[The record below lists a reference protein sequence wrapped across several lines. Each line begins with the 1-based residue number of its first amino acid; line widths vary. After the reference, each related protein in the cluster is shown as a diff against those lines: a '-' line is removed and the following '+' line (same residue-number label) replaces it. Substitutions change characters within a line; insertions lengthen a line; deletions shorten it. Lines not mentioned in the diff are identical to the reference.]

1 MQFAS
6 KGQTLLNLQ
15 EKLTCGAV
23 PKLKVFSVS
32 DWRQN
37 QTRLRE
43 EIKKTFGSEN
53 LIVRSSCHSEDNLQS
68 SNAGA
73 FLSVPDVRVQNL
85 APAVERVI
93 ASYASPKDWDEI
105 IVQKMI
111 DAVCFSGVI
120 FSHDPNN
127 GTPYRVINWH
137 EGSDTSFVT
146 SGKGGQL
153 FYSAATASIDEQG
166 QFSGVLKLV
175 EELLELFNEIPID
188 CEFAVSGP
196 PSNRQIWLLQV
207 RPLVIN
213 VEKQQEHEQAKSL
226 NELQSWLTHAM
237 GKHPF
242 LLGDRTLYGVMPDWN
257 PAEIIGLRPYP
268 LALSL
273 YKELITDSI
282 WAYQRHNYGYRNL
295 RSFPLMS
302 AFHGLPYIDVRVS
315 FNSFIPSEL
324 NENTANK
331 LVNYYLDK
339 LSRHPQLHDKV
350 EFDIVFSCFNVDLP
364 KRLEELRPF
373 GFDKT
378 EIAEISGCLLELTN
392 NIIDVEN
399 GLWLSDQEKLRML
412 PKRRKKLLSSDTNLI
427 EKIYWLL
434 EDGKRYGTLPFAGLA
449 RAGFVAVQMIQSFVS
464 VGLLSQEQAEQFYSS
479 LMTVSKELA
488 IDKNLLPKKDFLKKY
503 GHLRPGTYEITSPRY
518 DVEPDVYFDWSKTA
532 DVEHSKQFS
541 LRKNQEKH
549 IDKTLMNLGL
559 KADAKSIFHFCKNA
573 IELREF
579 AKFEFTKNLSLALN
593 MIEQVGEE
601 LNLSR
606 DEIKYSNI
614 KTFYLQKQQPKSFLS
629 CLKQDVKN
637 GKKKHLT
644 TLRTTLPSLIK
655 DPNDVWFFSVA
666 ETVPNFITQ
675 KKITAELCSGEN
687 MQNLEGRVILIPNAD
702 PGFDWLFS
710 HKIAG
715 LITAWGGANSHM
727 AIRAGELG
735 LPAVVGVGEHS
746 FANLRKAFS
755 VSIDCATKSVS
766 VVQ

>member
-1 MQFAS
+1 MNFAS

-15 EKLTCGAV
+15 KNLTCGFV
-23 PKLKVFSVS
+23 PELQVFSVS
-32 DWRQN
+32 DWQVN
-37 QTRLRE
+37 QEKILG
-43 EIKKTFGSEN
+43 EINKNFGLSN
-53 LIVRSSCHSEDNLQS
+53 LIVRSSCHAEDNFCS

-73 FLSVPDVRVQNL
+73 FLSIPGVKTHNVGT
-85 APAVERVI
+85 AVDQVI
-93 ASYASPKDWDEI
+93 ASYVQPRECDEI
-105 IVQKMI
+105 IVQNMVE
-111 DAVCFSGVI
+111 DVCFSGVI

-137 EGSDTSFVT
+137 DGVDTSFVT
-146 SGKGGQL
+146 SGKGGRL
-153 FYSAATASIDEQG
+153 FYCAATASIHAQG
-166 QFSGVLKLV
+166 QFSGILKLL
-175 EELLELFNEIPID
+175 EELLELFDGVPLD

-196 PSNRQIWLLQV
+196 PNNQKIWLLQV
-207 RPLVIN
+207 RPLLLSVKI
-213 VEKQQEHEQAKSL
+213 QQEKEQAESL
-226 NELQSWLTHAM
+226 NELQSWLTDAM

-315 FNSFIPSEL
+315 FNSFIPSKL
-324 NENTANK
+324 DENIAGK
-331 LVNYYLDK
+331 LVNYYLEK
-339 LSRHPQLHDKV
+339 LSQHPQLHDKV
-350 EFDIVFSCFNVDLP
+350 EFDIVFSCFTVDLP
-364 KRLEELRPF
+364 NRLEELKAF
-373 GFDKT
+373 GFKEA
-378 EIAEISGCLLELTN
+378 EISEISGCLLDLTN
-392 NIIDVEN
+392 NIIDVEK
-399 GLWLSDQEKLRML
+399 GLWVSDREKLELL
-412 PKRRKKLLSSDTNLI
+412 PKRRERLLSSDINLI

-449 RAGFVAVQMIQSFVS
+449 RAGFVAVQMLQSFVNI
-464 VGLLSQEQAEQFYSS
+464 GLLSQEEVEKFFSS
-479 LMTVSKELA
+479 LKTVSKELA
-488 IDKNLLPKKDFLKKY
+488 LDKQSLSKTDFLRKY
-503 GHLRPGTYEITSPRY
+503 GHLRPGTYEITSLRY
-518 DVEPDVYFDWSKTA
+518 DDDPDSYFDWSKTIELEQSEPL
-532 DVEHSKQFS
+532 V
-541 LRKNQEKH
+541 LNRNQKGQ
-549 IDKTLMNLGL
+549 IDKTLTRLGL
-559 KADAKSIFHFCKNA
+559 KADASSIFHFCRNA

-579 AKFEFTKNLSLALN
+579 AKFEFTKNLSLALK
-593 MIEQVGEE
+593 MIEQVGDE
-601 LNLSR
+601 LDLSR
-606 DEIKYSNI
+606 DDIKYSNI

-637 GKKKHLT
+637 GRNKHLT

-655 DPNDVWFFSVA
+655 DPTDVWSFSVA
-666 ETVPNFITQ
+666 DTVPNFITQ
-675 KKITAELCSGEN
+675 KKVTAELCSGEN
-687 MQNLEGRVILIPNAD
+687 IRKLEGRVILIDNAD

-710 HKIAG
+710 HKISG

-735 LPAVVGVGEHS
+735 LPAVVGVGEHN
-746 FANLRKAFS
+746 FAILRKAFS

>member
-1 MQFAS
+1 MNFAS

-15 EKLTCGAV
+15 KNLTCGFV
-23 PKLKVFSVS
+23 PELQVFSVS
-32 DWRQN
+32 DWQAN
-37 QTRLRE
+37 QEKILGQ
-43 EIKKTFGSEN
+43 IKKTFGLSN
-53 LIVRSSCHSEDNLQS
+53 LIVRSSCHAEDNFCS

-73 FLSVPDVRVQNL
+73 FLSIPGVKTHNV
-85 APAVERVI
+85 ASAVNQVI
-93 ASYASPKDWDEI
+93 ASYVQPRDYDEI
-105 IVQKMI
+105 IVQNMVE
-111 DAVCFSGVI
+111 DVCFSGVI

-137 EGSDTSFVT
+137 DGVDTSFVT
-146 SGKGGQL
+146 SGKGGRL
-153 FYSAATASIDEQG
+153 FYCAATASIHTQG
-166 QFSGVLKLV
+166 QFSGILKLL
-175 EELLELFNEIPID
+175 EELLELFDGVPLD

-196 PSNRQIWLLQV
+196 PNNQKIWLLQV
-207 RPLVIN
+207 RPLLLSVKI
-213 VEKQQEHEQAKSL
+213 QQENEQAESL
-226 NELQSWLTHAM
+226 NELQSWLTDAM

-315 FNSFIPSEL
+315 FNSFIPSKL
-324 NENTANK
+324 DENIAGK
-331 LVNYYLDK
+331 LVNYYLEK
-339 LSRHPQLHDKV
+339 LSQHPQLHDKV
-350 EFDIVFSCFNVDLP
+350 EFDIVFSCFTVDLP
-364 KRLEELRPF
+364 NRLEELKDF
-373 GFDKT
+373 GFKEA
-378 EIAEISGCLLELTN
+378 EISEISGCLLDLTN
-392 NIIDVEN
+392 NIIDVEK
-399 GLWLSDQEKLRML
+399 GLWVSDREKLEVL
-412 PKRRKKLLSSDTNLI
+412 PKRRERLLSSDINLI

-449 RAGFVAVQMIQSFVS
+449 RAGFVAVQMLQSFVNI
-464 VGLLSQEQAEQFYSS
+464 GLLSQEEIEKFFSS
-479 LMTVSKELA
+479 LKTVSKELA
-488 IDKNLLPKKDFLKKY
+488 LDKQSLSKTDFLKKY
-503 GHLRPGTYEITSPRY
+503 GHLRPGTYEITSLRY
-518 DVEPDVYFDWSKTA
+518 DDDPESYFDWSKTIELEQSEPL
-532 DVEHSKQFS
+532 V
-541 LRKNQEKH
+541 LNRNQKEQ
-549 IDKTLMNLGL
+549 IDKILTRLGL
-559 KADAKSIFHFCKNA
+559 KADASSIFHFCRNA

-579 AKFEFTKNLSLALN
+579 AKFEFTKNLSLALK
-593 MIEQVGEE
+593 MIEQVGDE
-601 LNLSR
+601 LDLSR
-606 DEIKYSNI
+606 DDIKYSNI

-637 GKKKHLT
+637 GRNKHLT

-655 DPNDVWFFSVA
+655 DPTDVWSFTVA
-666 ETVPNFITQ
+666 DTVPNFITQ
-675 KKITAELCSGEN
+675 KKVTAELCLGEN
-687 MQNLEGRVILIPNAD
+687 IRKLEGRVILIDNAD

-710 HKIAG
+710 HKISG

-735 LPAVVGVGEHS
+735 LPAVVGVGEHN
-746 FANLRKAFS
+746 FANLKKAFS